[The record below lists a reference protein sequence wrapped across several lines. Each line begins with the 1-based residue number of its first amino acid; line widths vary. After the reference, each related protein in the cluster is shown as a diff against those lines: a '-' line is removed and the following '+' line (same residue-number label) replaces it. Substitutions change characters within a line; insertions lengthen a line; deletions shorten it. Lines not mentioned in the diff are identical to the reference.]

1 MNDILTI
8 ARLRIALQ
16 RAFLGRASL
25 RVIML
30 TLVIMMTMATMM
42 TMTTTLTIS
51 TMMTTIFLRKLEV
64 VQCTHCRVDRS
75 EWWIISQLLN
85 TDQCRYRAA
94 RAASYESTKVQK
106 VKNTKKVWV
115 LQQPRGW
122 AGLCQLLPA
131 RTSKFRIVDSSCQ
144 KPNIPQRLKCQLIFN
159 LKTTD
164 LNCRGPKTLHCST
177 KYETKETWC
186 VPWRILVRVLNC
198 THL

>member
-8 ARLRIALQ
+8 ARLRIT
-16 RAFLGRASL
+16 L
-25 RVIML
+25 RHFTRLEGDHHDHVDHL
-30 TLVIMMTMATMM
+30 DHDDYN
-42 TMTTTLTIS
+42 
-51 TMMTTIFLRKLEV
+51 IFKEAGG
-64 VQCTHCRVDRS
+64 CTHCRVDRS
-75 EWWIISQLLN
+75 EWCIISQLLN

-94 RAASYESTKVQK
+94 RAANYESTKVQK

-177 KYETKETWC
+177 KFETKETWC
-186 VPWRILVRVLNC
+186 VPWRILVRVLNW

>member
-1 MNDILTI
+1 MNDILRI

-16 RAFLGRASL
+16 RAFLGRAIL

-42 TMTTTLTIS
+42 TMTTALTIS
-51 TMMTTIFLRKLEV
+51 TMMTTIFSRKLEV

-106 VKNTKKVWV
+106 SKIQKKCEFCSSPGVGRVYANCCRRERLNSELWIPPV
-115 LQQPRGW
+115 RNLISPNALNANSFSTSRQRILIAGDPKHYIALQ
-122 AGLCQLLPA
+122 
-131 RTSKFRIVDSSCQ
+131 
-144 KPNIPQRLKCQLIFN
+144 N
-159 LKTTD
+159 LKLRRHD
-164 LNCRGPKTLHCST
+164 VFLGVS
-177 KYETKETWC
+177 W
-186 VPWRILVRVLNC
+186 WGF
-198 THL
+198 